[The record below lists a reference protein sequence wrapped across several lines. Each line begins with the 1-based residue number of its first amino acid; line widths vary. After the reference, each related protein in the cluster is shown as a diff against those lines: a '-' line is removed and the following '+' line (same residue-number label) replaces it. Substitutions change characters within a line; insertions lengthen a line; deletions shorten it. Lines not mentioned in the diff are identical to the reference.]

1 MNDLW
6 RQLEAWLVG
15 EPLSPEAGGLETTI
29 QPTWDLPPWLV
40 LTILLASAA
49 VLLAVYWRE
58 SPSASRPWKVL
69 LAGLRLALVGLVVL
83 MLYGWTVQR
92 HRTDLPDV
100 VVVLDDSASMGLV
113 DHHDDKSVAAA
124 VERRVAAARLAE
136 VTRLDLA
143 RSLLLGNEG
152 ASGNHLLKQLGERY
166 NLRVFLAGG
175 TARSLGG
182 NPDALVA
189 AVRQLAPDQPAS
201 RLGDA
206 VREVLEAQRGRPTA
220 AIIVFTDGVTT
231 EGKSLSEA
239 AQIARR
245 KSVPLFLV
253 GLGSDQ
259 PRRDLGLSDL
269 LVDDVVFVN
278 DLVNFD
284 VKLSA
289 EGFTGKA
296 TVRLVRMGDERMRD
310 ERAGDDRA
318 TGPPLAEQEVELD
331 PQGGPRNVRLSHRP
345 DQQGEFEYVVEVVPR
360 AGEADV
366 ENNRL
371 VRKITVREEVIR
383 VLLVQATPSYEFRML
398 KQMLQRELNRDQP
411 AEGKTRGFRT
421 VLQEADLEYV
431 DTDKTAE
438 RLFPVS
444 RDELFA
450 YDVLIFG
457 DVNPAMLSPS
467 IMQNIYE
474 FATVRGGGVVFIAG
488 PRYTPLAFRDTPLA
502 PLFPMELD
510 TVRIPDADA
519 VVTESFRPRLTPLGL
534 ASPMMQLA
542 DTPAENEKLWRER
555 LTPLLWFA
563 TVPDLR
569 PGVRV
574 LAEHPSKVGDGGQPL
589 PIIALSFVGAGKVLF
604 HATDETHRWR
614 FRSGD
619 EFFSRYW
626 IQAIRYLCRA
636 KLLAAGRQAE
646 LSTDRDE
653 YRRGEVVRLRVRF
666 LDDRLA
672 PQADDGVVVVAQ
684 REGGERRSVTL
695 RRSAAE
701 RGVFEGTAGQLADG
715 NYRVWIASPTLEG
728 QPPATELAIS
738 APPGELARTRMDTG
752 EMTQAAKTSLGKFY
766 RWHQADGLVNE
777 LPRGREVRIE
787 SLPPRPIWNAP
798 LLAGLFVLLIG
809 AEWLLRKRVGLL

>member
-6 RQLEAWLVG
+6 RQLEQWAVG
-15 EPLSPEAGGLETTI
+15 EPLSRDAGGLETTI
-29 QPTWDLPPWLV
+29 QATWDVPPWLV
-40 LTILLASAA
+40 LAVVLGSAA
-49 VLLAVYWRE
+49 ILVAVYWRE

-100 VVVLDDSASMGLV
+100 VVLLDDSASMGLV
-113 DHHDDKSVAAA
+113 DHFDDKAVAAE
-124 VERRVAAARLAE
+124 VERHVTAAKLDEA
-136 VTRLDLA
+136 TRLDLA
-143 RSLLLGNEG
+143 RSLLLESEG
-152 ASGNHLLKQLGERY
+152 RLLKELGQRY
-166 NLRVFLAGG
+166 NLRVFLAGS

-182 NPDALVA
+182 DRQALA
-189 AVRQLAPDQPAS
+189 TSIQQLAPDEPAS

-220 AIIVFTDGVTT
+220 AIVVFTDGVTT
-231 EGKSLSEA
+231 EGKSLAEA
-239 AQIARR
+239 AQLARR

-259 PRRDLGLSDL
+259 PRRDLRLADL
-269 LVDDVVFVN
+269 LVDDVVFVG

-284 VKLSA
+284 VKLSS
-289 EGFTGKA
+289 EGITGKA
-296 TVRLVRMGDERMRD
+296 TVRLL
-310 ERAGDDRA
+310 RAGDA
-318 TGPPLAEQEVELD
+318 SPLAEQEVELD
-331 PQGGPRNVRLSHRP
+331 PKGGPRTLRLSHRP
-345 DQQGEFEYVVEVVPR
+345 DKQGEFEYVVEVVPR
-360 AGEADV
+360 AQEADA

-383 VLLVQATPSYEFRML
+383 VLLVQAYPSYEFRML
-398 KQMLQRELNRDQP
+398 KQLLQRELNRDQP

-457 DVNPAMLSPS
+457 DVNPALLSPS

-488 PRYTPLAFRDTPLA
+488 PRYTPLAFRDTSLA

-510 TVRIPDADA
+510 TVRLPDADA
-519 VVTESFRPRLTPLGL
+519 VLTASFRPRLTPLGL

-542 DTPAENEKLWRER
+542 DTPAANEKLWRDKV
-555 LTPLLWFA
+555 TPLHWFA
-563 TVPDLR
+563 RAPDLR

-574 LAEHPSKVGDGGQPL
+574 LAEHPTEVGDNGQPL
-589 PIIALSFVGAGKVLF
+589 PIIALAFVGAGKVLF

-614 FRSGD
+614 FRAGD
-619 EFFSRYW
+619 VYFARYW
-626 IQAIRYLCRA
+626 IQTIRYLCRA
-636 KLLAAGRQAE
+636 RLLAAGRQAE

-684 REGGERRSVTL
+684 REGGERRSISL
-695 RRSAAE
+695 ARSAAE

-715 NYRVWIASPTLEG
+715 KYRVWIASPTLEG
-728 QPPATELAIS
+728 QPPAKEFAIS
-738 APPGELARTRMDTG
+738 APPGELARTRLDTA
-752 EMTQAAKTSLGKFY
+752 ELTQAAKTSLGKFY
-766 RWHQADGLVNE
+766 RWHEANTLLDD
-777 LPRGREVRIE
+777 LPRGRQVRIE

-798 LLAGLFVLLIG
+798 LLAGLFVIFIG